1 MRTTA
6 LDKYPDLYLVW
17 LHLDVSC
24 KHLTLYMHNLS
35 PDLFPFLCP
44 RAHWTAP
51 PSKSW
56 PCPKPGC
63 PPSFFSFVHSF
74 NQRVL
79 MLLPSRYCFIHF
91 FSSNLCQNISFLPSC
106 LTPLWSF
113 LHSSARGKCP
123 SFIWELFVK
132 TWVHHST
139 SHHHHSTCAV
149 LQSFSAGLTPPSRP
163 FAPASL
169 ST

>member
-1 MRTTA
+1 MKVPCDSYVPGRVRTTA

-17 LHLDVSC
+17 LYLDVSC
-24 KHLTLYMHNLS
+24 EHLTLYMHNLS
-35 PDLFPFLCP
+35 PDPFPFLCP

-79 MLLPSRYCFIHF
+79 MLLPSRYCLNLFTSSLPTCAKTFHF
-91 FSSNLCQNISFLPSC
+91 FPLALLLCDPFSILQLEGSVQASSGN
-106 LTPLWSF
+106 
-113 LHSSARGKCP
+113 
-123 SFIWELFVK
+123 
-132 TWVHHST
+132 
-139 SHHHHSTCAV
+139 
-149 LQSFSAGLTPPSRP
+149 
-163 FAPASL
+163 SL
-169 ST
+169 